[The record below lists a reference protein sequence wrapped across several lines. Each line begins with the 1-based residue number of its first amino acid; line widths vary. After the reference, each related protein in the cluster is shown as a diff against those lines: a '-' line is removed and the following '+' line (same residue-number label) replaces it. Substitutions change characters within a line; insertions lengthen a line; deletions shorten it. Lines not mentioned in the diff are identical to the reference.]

1 MRFTDYFI
9 DKIFSVIC
17 FIVTE
22 VLIVGLLWLI
32 EVPTIFIIFSVSII
46 FAFFV
51 FAFLWDFGRRSKYYN
66 QLLKLLDQLD
76 EKTLLLEIAE
86 RPYFLDGQIISNIL
100 KQNNK
105 YQNDKIAEMQK
116 QYREY
121 RDFLDTWVHEIK
133 TPITSA
139 RLIVENEKN
148 PVTLKIDDELR
159 KIDHYV
165 ELVLY
170 YARSSDVEKDFKVE
184 KTTLK
189 ELVSMALRNY
199 SKTLIQAGGHIEME
213 DLDIPICADKKSC
226 AFVIGQ
232 IISNAMKYRQEYFVL
247 SFSAHIEKNRI
258 CLVIQDNGIGISDA
272 DLPRVFEKGFTGK
285 NGRSFSKST
294 GIGLYLCKRL
304 CDKMNVELSIDS
316 IWGRGTAVTVNFP
329 TESLLREAGV

>member
-1 MRFTDYFI
+1 MKFKDYFI

-17 FIVTE
+17 FIITE
-22 VLIVGLLWLI
+22 ILIVGLLWLI
-32 EVPTIFIIFSVSII
+32 EVRTFFIIFSVSII
-46 FAFFV
+46 FVFFT
-51 FAFLWDFGRRSKYYN
+51 FALLWDFGRRSKYYN
-66 QLLKLLDQLD
+66 QLLKLLNQLD
-76 EKTLLLEIAE
+76 EKTLLLEIIE
-86 RPYFLDGQIISNIL
+86 RPYFLDGQIISSIL

-116 QYREY
+116 RYREY

-199 SKTLIQAGGHIEME
+199 SKTLIQAGGHIEMKE
-213 DLDIPICADKKSC
+213 LDIPICADKKSC

-232 IISNAMKYRQEYFVL
+232 IISNAIKYRQEHFVL
-247 SFSAHIEKNRI
+247 SFSARIEKNRI
-258 CLVIQDNGIGISDA
+258 CLAIQDNGIGISDA
-272 DLPRVFEKGFTGK
+272 DLPRVFEKGFTGE

-294 GIGLYLCKRL
+294 GIGLYLCKQL
-304 CDKMNVELSIDS
+304 CNKMNVELSIDS
-316 IWGRGTAVTVNFP
+316 ISGRQTVVTINFP